1 MRIFIGLP
9 RDGAS
14 NDNGV
19 VEVKITP
26 LESNSVIFIVCY
38 WLYVRNLQTGYAES
52 LTYIFVAACMGL
64 SLFKFVQWAPKDAS
78 FLQHN
83 AFWPF
88 KDVQDHP
95 RSMSL
100 VSIESTYMRLPISR
114 SL

>member
-52 LTYIFVAACMGL
+52 LTYILPLTVWLYVYSIF
-64 SLFKFVQWAPKDAS
+64 FWWAP
-78 FLQHN
+78 
-83 AFWPF
+83 
-88 KDVQDHP
+88 
-95 RSMSL
+95 
-100 VSIESTYMRLPISR
+100 
-114 SL
+114 